1 MSSSDFSQADQ
12 GETRVGP
19 ANPDSI
25 ILRGQEAWARLR
37 QELAW
42 EDWLAVGEALRLGR
56 HLAMLEARTNEPS
69 GKRYQAI
76 YGDWLRQNGFDEIDK
91 GDRSRLFDC
100 LENLSAI
107 HGWRQ
112 TLPLNQRVRLNHPNS
127 IWRNWQKSTIAGQT
141 TVDTRPS
148 PTAKYKDEIARLE
161 NENHLLRRA
170 GDDLFTATDVAID
183 IARLLADRLVRLT
196 PSKAKQI
203 LELLPQLYAKG
214 SAETAHDKARPRAR
228 TKRQTVEDFQRDLA
242 ARKAGAGT
250 N

>member
-12 GETRVGP
+12 GETRVGR
-19 ANPDSI
+19 ANPDPI

-127 IWRNWQKSTIAGQT
+127 IWRNWQKSKT

-148 PTAKYKDEIARLE
+148 PTAKYKDEIVRLE
-161 NENHLLRRA
+161 DENSRLRRA
-170 GDDLFTATDVAID
+170 GDELFLPQDTATD
-183 IARLLADRLVRLT
+183 IARLLADRLLRLT
-196 PSKAKQI
+196 PSKARQI
-203 LELLPQLYAKG
+203 LELLPELYAKR
-214 SAETAHDKARPRAR
+214 SAETPHDKARPRAR
-228 TKRQTVEDFQRDLA
+228 TKRRTVEDFQRDLA

>member
-12 GETRVGP
+12 GETRVGR
-19 ANPDSI
+19 ANPDPI

-127 IWRNWQKSTIAGQT
+127 IWRNWQKSKT

-148 PTAKYKDEIARLE
+148 PTAKYKDEIVRLE
-161 NENHLLRRA
+161 DENSRLRRA
-170 GDDLFTATDVAID
+170 GDELFLPQDTATD
-183 IARLLADRLVRLT
+183 IARLLADRLLRLT
-196 PSKAKQI
+196 PSKARQI
-203 LELLPQLYAKG
+203 LELLPELYAKR
-214 SAETAHDKARPRAR
+214 SAETPHNKARPRAR
-228 TKRQTVEDFQRDLA
+228 TKHRTVEDFQRDLA
-242 ARKAGAGT
+242 ARKAGT